1 MADTHTIEFWPYVRG
16 FKPEEAELY
25 YLDRTF
31 YLQDQFLQRLDL
43 EKDAKYAW
51 RNALKNNPNMKNNII
66 SVIRRIENGG
76 KRITVERSEY
86 SIYYW
91 IKTEL
96 SYKNEPIQEKVANRF
111 PFATIMSIITTADGF
126 LILKK
131 RPANVPA
138 ETMILPYPYSHIDEN
153 QQTLADIVNLQFKN
167 ELGFD
172 IYDKNRINNIESIG
186 MARESDEYTPAIVFH
201 ADTKMSSDEIKPV
214 KNTKEIKRI
223 QYNLKNQLIDRIA
236 GMYTPTVKIPD
247 KENKLVPNGTTSLA
261 LFVREFY
268 GEKSYERLIT
278 KLTESAKGFNVNLK
292 TVDYNSS
299 NSPF

>member
-1 MADTHTIEFWPYVRG
+1 MIIMADTHTIEFWPYVRG
-16 FKPEEAELY
+16 FKPEEAKLY

-153 QQTLADIVNLQFKN
+153 QQTFADI
-167 ELGFD
+167 E
-172 IYDKNRINNIESIG
+172 
-186 MARESDEYTPAIVFH
+186 T
-201 ADTKMSSDEIKPV
+201 
-214 KNTKEIKRI
+214 
-223 QYNLKNQLIDRIA
+223 
-236 GMYTPTVKIPD
+236 
-247 KENKLVPNGTTSLA
+247 
-261 LFVREFY
+261 
-268 GEKSYERLIT
+268 
-278 KLTESAKGFNVNLK
+278 
-292 TVDYNSS
+292 
-299 NSPF
+299 